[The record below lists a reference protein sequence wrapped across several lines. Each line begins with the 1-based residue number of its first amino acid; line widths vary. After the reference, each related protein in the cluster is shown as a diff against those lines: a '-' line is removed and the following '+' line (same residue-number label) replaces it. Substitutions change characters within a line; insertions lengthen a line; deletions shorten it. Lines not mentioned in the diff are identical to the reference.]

1 MLRKQSELRK
11 VGFQG
16 ADYSA
21 RIPGINGPAGS
32 DTSDREARASAARA
46 THLRYLGGFVLM
58 AAVLSGCAFAPGMTF
73 RATGSD
79 GQAAAVLARETSGRA
94 AAPGAASKGAN
105 PDSTAASD
113 APPAGAMVEI
123 NSGLI
128 ADQQAAVVPGIPKD
142 VQDLFAK
149 AGPYTLGPGDVLS
162 IIVWDHPE
170 LNLPE
175 VSTSSGIDA
184 SGSNAV
190 VSGYTVDSG
199 GFVQFAY
206 VGALK
211 LSGLTE
217 MEARDLLAKQL
228 GRYIRNPQVTLRIQA
243 YRSKRI
249 YLDGEVRVPGL
260 QVMNDLPMTLPEA
273 INRAGGFTPQGD
285 RSVVAVT
292 RGDKTVVV
300 NLASMIEQ
308 GINPDNIFLRD
319 GDLVR
324 VFSVNDS
331 QVFVLGEV
339 GHTITLALNNGRLTL
354 NEALGDA
361 GGISPYSGDAS
372 QVYVV
377 RSPKA
382 GKPTVFHLDA
392 TSPAAMALANS
403 FELKANDVVFVDA
416 SSLVR
421 WSRVVGMFLPSAQT
435 LATGRSIAY

>member
-1 MLRKQSELRK
+1 MR
-11 VGFQG
+11 F
-16 ADYSA
+16 SA
-21 RIPGINGPAGS
+21 
-32 DTSDREARASAARA
+32 
-46 THLRYLGGFVLM
+46 FVLL
-58 AAVLSGCAFAPGMTF
+58 AALLSGCTFAPGMTF
-73 RATGSD
+73 RAAGGD
-79 GQAAAVLARETSGRA
+79 GQAAAALAHGTSGRTSA
-94 AAPGAASKGAN
+94 TTGASA
-105 PDSTAASD
+105 DTTAASD

-123 NSGLI
+123 NSNLI
-128 ADQQAAVVPGIPKD
+128 ADEQAAAVPGIPKD

-149 AGPYTLGPGDVLS
+149 PGPYALGPGDVLS

-170 LNLPE
+170 LNMPT
-175 VSTSSGIDA
+175 VSTPTGIDT

-190 VSGYTVDSG
+190 VSGYTIDSS

-249 YLDGEVRVPGL
+249 YLDGEIRVPGL
-260 QVMNDLPMTLPEA
+260 QVMNDLPMSLPEA

-308 GINPDNIFLRD
+308 GINPDNIILRD

-324 VFSVNDS
+324 VFSQNDS
-331 QVFVLGEV
+331 KVFVLGEV
-339 GHTITLALNNGRLTL
+339 GHTSTLTLNNGRLTL

-392 TSPAAMALANS
+392 TSPAAMALANN
-403 FELKANDVVFVDA
+403 FELQANDVVFVDA